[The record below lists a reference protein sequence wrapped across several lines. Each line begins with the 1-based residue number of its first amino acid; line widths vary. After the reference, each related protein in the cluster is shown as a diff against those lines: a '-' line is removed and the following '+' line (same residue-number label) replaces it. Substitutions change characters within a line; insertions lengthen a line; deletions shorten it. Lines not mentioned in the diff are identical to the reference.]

1 MSLRRSRR
9 LPLEELSPFLLAIPE
24 PQNPFDW
31 RTVFGNDR
39 LVELEIGSGKGL
51 FLLTASQAQPGTN
64 FVGIEIARKYQLFTA
79 NRIAK
84 RNLTNVRLACADG
97 RLFLRNLVGDE
108 SCQGLHVYFPD
119 PWWKK
124 RHAKRRL
131 WTAEFAADCARVLCP
146 GGRLSIATDVE
157 EYFGVITDLLAQQ
170 DRLQPLPEQH
180 EQERE
185 DASDYLTNF
194 ERKARLVDQRVF
206 RRVYEKLA

>member
-1 MSLRRSRR
+1 VSLRRSRR

-24 PQNPFDW
+24 PQKPFDW

-39 LVELEIGSGKGL
+39 PVELEIGSGKGL
-51 FLLTASQAQPGTN
+51 FLLTASQTLPGTN

-84 RNLTNVRLACADG
+84 RNLTNVRLTCADG
-97 RLFLRNLVGDE
+97 RLFLRKLVDDE
-108 SCQGLHVYFPD
+108 SSQGLHVYFPD

-131 WTAEFAADCARVLCP
+131 WTAEFAADCARVLSA

-157 EYFGVITDLLAQQ
+157 EYFGVITDLLAQR
-170 DRLQPLPEQH
+170 DNLQPLPEEP
-180 EQERE
+180 EQEKE

-194 ERKARLVDQRVF
+194 ERKARLVGQRVF
-206 RRVYEKLA
+206 RRVYEKLR